1 MKKYELLINDENLL
15 STINDDLLE
24 RNSKIINL
32 MKLLNNV
39 NENFILSIDG
49 EWGTGK
55 TFFIKQL
62 IYICN
67 SHNTIDCIKTHKDY
81 AKIQEFSQKHIVVYY
96 NAWENDNHDNP
107 LESLIYNVLNEY
119 PKYKKSIENPE
130 ELFGAVKSILEN
142 IIEKSSLGYITKD
155 CFEKLKSFKDLADSI
170 VTIEEK
176 QSSLNKLFN
185 KIIKS
190 DERILYSS

>member
-1 MKKYELLINDENLL
+1 MKKYELLINDDNLF
-15 STINDDLLE
+15 STINDDWLG

-39 NENFILSIDG
+39 NENFIISIDG

-67 SHNTIDCIKTHKDY
+67 NHSKIDNIKFHKDY
-81 AKIQEFSQKHIVVYY
+81 AKVKEFSQKHLIVYY

-107 LESLIYNVLNEY
+107 LESLIYNILNEY
-119 PKYKKSIENPE
+119 PKYKNHIENSK
-130 ELFGAVKSILEN
+130 ELFGAVDRKS
-142 IIEKSSLGYITKD
+142 
-155 CFEKLKSFKDLADSI
+155 
-170 VTIEEK
+170 VV
-176 QSSLNKLFN
+176 
-185 KIIKS
+185 
-190 DERILYSS
+190 

>member
-1 MKKYELLINDENLL
+1 MKKYELLINDDNLF
-15 STINDDLLE
+15 STINDDLLG

-39 NENFILSIDG
+39 NENFIISIDG

-67 SHNTIDCIKTHKDY
+67 NHSKIDNIKTHKDY
-81 AKIQEFSQKHIVVYY
+81 AKVKKFSQKHLIVYY

-107 LESLIYNVLNEY
+107 LESLIYNILNEY
-119 PKYKKSIENPE
+119 PKYKNHIENSK
-130 ELFGAVKSILEN
+130 ELFGGS
-142 IIEKSSLGYITKD
+142 
-155 CFEKLKSFKDLADSI
+155 
-170 VTIEEK
+170 
-176 QSSLNKLFN
+176 
-185 KIIKS
+185 
-190 DERILYSS
+190 